1 MQQPMTK
8 ERALK
13 NAIASTEM
21 EGLVV
26 TDEHKALFAKLL
38 SNEITFEEALK
49 QLNSK
54 YHK

>member
-26 TDEHKALFAKLL
+26 TEEHKELLNKLM
-38 SNEITFEEALK
+38 NHE
-49 QLNSK
+49 
-54 YHK
+54 